1 MRIGFRVFEQVSC
14 KECDLFGIFQFDLK
28 RIIKRILAPMGAWR
42 EREIAV
48 ISISKCQV
56 EIVIAIKKKKYIYIM
71 YVTYIAKHYS
81 ITSYDFLGFCRM
93 NVVNNQFKKMSY

>member
-1 MRIGFRVFEQVSC
+1 MSIGFRLFEQVSC

-56 EIVIAIKKKKYIYIM
+56 VIAVAIRKKYN
-71 YVTYIAKHYS
+71 VCNVYS
-81 ITSYDFLGFCRM
+81 KTLSVH
-93 NVVNNQFKKMSY
+93 NV

>member
-14 KECDLFGIFQFDLK
+14 KECDLFGIYQFDLK

-48 ISISKCQV
+48 ISISRCQV
-56 EIVIAIKKKKYIYIM
+56 VIVIAIKKKKIYN
-71 YVTYIAKHYS
+71 VRNVYS
-81 ITSYDFLGFCRM
+81 KTLFDH
-93 NVVNNQFKKMSY
+93 NV